1 MDRQVNQKY
10 YMCNDRISGECGS
23 GSGSEGVTMSD
34 QNGLNLLK
42 TESYFFMEF
51 LLVRIEKPNG

>member
-1 MDRQVNQKY
+1 
-10 YMCNDRISGECGS
+10 MCNDRISGECGS